1 MATNYS
7 QDSASDLIQQYQFRV
22 EALSSKI
29 EELQAKIEVSQ
40 LFKKQT
46 DGRNKNRIKKKKH

>member
-22 EALSSKI
+22 EALSRKI

-40 LFKKQT
+40 LFKK
-46 DGRNKNRIKKKKH
+46 

>member
-7 QDSASDLIQQYQFRV
+7 QDGASDLIQQYQFRV
-22 EALSSKI
+22 EALTSKI

-40 LFKKQT
+40 IFRQN
-46 DGRNKNRIKKKKH
+46 G

>member
-40 LFKKQT
+40 LFKK
-46 DGRNKNRIKKKKH
+46 

>member
-7 QDSASDLIQQYQFRV
+7 QDGASDLIQQYQFRV
-22 EALSSKI
+22 EALTSKI

-40 LFKKQT
+40 IFKQN
-46 DGRNKNRIKKKKH
+46 G

>member
-40 LFKKQT
+40 LFKQQT

>member
-29 EELQAKIEVSQ
+29 EELQAQIEVSQ
-40 LFKKQT
+40 LFKQ
-46 DGRNKNRIKKKKH
+46 